1 MTVIE
6 IIISLTLLFAASMT
20 LVTAAALWR
29 SPDALSRANLLGPTI
44 GVAIP
49 LILAAHLLHDFSTAG
64 FSAADLVRACIA
76 ITALLVISNISTYY
90 LGRSIYAFEKPDV
103 ITVDSVCS
111 GSPPASTDVT
121 DGNTTSTR

>member
-1 MTVIE
+1 MTVVE

-49 LILAAHLLHDFSTAG
+49 LILAAHLLHDFTTVG
-64 FSAADLVRACIA
+64 FSAADLLRACVA
-76 ITALLVISNISTYY
+76 ITTLLVVSNISTYY

-103 ITVDSVCS
+103 ITVDTVRN
-111 GSPPASTDVT
+111 GTPPVSTDTT
-121 DGNTTSTR
+121 DGNTATAG